1 MAAADWNAQV
11 QQFQRYLQW
20 QKYQEI
26 LTRAK
31 MAHNYNFRRYCLRR
45 QIKNDK
51 PFVG

>member
-20 QKYQEI
+20 QKYQEFFNKVKTAHK
-26 LTRAK
+26 LT
-31 MAHNYNFRRYCLRR
+31 FRRYCLKR
-45 QIKNDK
+45 QIKNGK